1 MAPLLACFFAGD
13 LLAGSW
19 DGSGDRL
26 YIIGQDLD
34 SVRAYYASDCCPQAD
49 GTTAYLDFYALTSA
63 EKLFGGLG
71 MDVDGHP
78 TGEEANWGS
87 GNASAWKSAV
97 DFPGGLAIG
106 LWLTENENP
115 GGLARIASGEFDE
128 NARQLARFIDAV
140 GIPVWLRIGYEY
152 DGGWNEGYENAE
164 QYVLAWQRIVDVLR
178 KEDVRNVEYVW
189 QGAAFPLDILN
200 DGGYTDIR
208 NWYPGDAYVDW
219 MGVSMF
225 AGLDEKPA
233 VRTAFVPPTS
243 RELVGKVLELARE
256 RGKPV
261 FIAEAAPQG
270 YDLARGTN
278 RNIAE
283 GWDGP
288 QGEGS
293 VDVTAEAIWDAWY
306 APLFEWLDANRDIV
320 FALAYIN
327 CHWDSQ
333 DMWDAPYE
341 SGYWGDSRLQASP
354 LIARRFSEAIERWRH
369 RD

>member
-1 MAPLLACFFAGD
+1 
-13 LLAGSW
+13 
-19 DGSGDRL
+19 L